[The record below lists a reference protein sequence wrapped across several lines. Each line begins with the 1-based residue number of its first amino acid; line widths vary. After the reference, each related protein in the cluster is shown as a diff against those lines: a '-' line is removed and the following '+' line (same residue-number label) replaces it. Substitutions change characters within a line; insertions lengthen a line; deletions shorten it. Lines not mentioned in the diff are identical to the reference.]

1 MSETTH
7 NPSEKNLNFTALIAL
22 VVGSMIGGGI
32 FSLPQNIAETASPGA
47 SLIGWIITG
56 IGMLMLAF
64 VFQNLAH
71 RKPELDSGVY
81 AYAQAG
87 FGNYMGFNSAWGY
100 WLSAWLGNVSY
111 YVLIFSTLG
120 YFFNVFGDGNTL
132 IALVGASILLWIYNF
147 MIGKGIKT
155 ATSVNTLIT
164 IAKVIP
170 LFTFIVIIFTVFNMD
185 LFNSDFWGR
194 ETDLGSVPDQ
204 VKNMMMV
211 TVWVFI
217 GIEGASV
224 YSARAKK
231 RSDIG
236 KATVLGFV
244 FTLVLLMLVN
254 FLAMGVK
261 SLPELAAMKNPSMA
275 YLLEY
280 AVGPWGATFI
290 SVGLVVSLLGGLL
303 AWTLFCAE
311 VLFMAAKDKTM
322 PTFFYKTNTVDV
334 PVNALLVS
342 SAATQLFLVITYFSK
357 STYNNIFY
365 LSTSM
370 ILIPYFFSA
379 AYGFLVAYRKEGY
392 KASESATK
400 DIIIG
405 VTALFYSIWLLYAAG
420 IQYFLLSALLYLPGV
435 ILYIKARKE
444 HNYQLFNTAEKVV
457 LAAIIV
463 SAIYAAYGL
472 YSGTLSL

>member
-7 NPSEKNLNFTALIAL
+7 NSSEKNLNFTALIAL

-132 IALVGASILLWIYNF
+132 TALVGASILLWIYNF

-400 DIIIG
+400 DVIIG

-457 LAAIIV
+457 LVGIIV

>member
-132 IALVGASILLWIYNF
+132 MALVGASVLLWAYNF
-147 MIGKGIKT
+147 MITKGIQT
-155 ATSVNTLIT
+155 ATSINTLIT

-236 KATVLGFV
+236 KATVLGFI

-254 FLAMGVK
+254 FLAMGVR

-311 VLFMAAKDKTM
+311 VLFVAAKDETM
-322 PTFFYKTNTVDV
+322 PRFFYKTNAVDV

-435 ILYIKARKE
+435 VLYIKARRE
-444 HNYQLFNTAEKVV
+444 HKHQLFNTAEKVV
-457 LAAIIV
+457 LAVITV

>member
-71 RKPELDSGVY
+71 RKPKLDSGVY

-120 YFFNVFGDGNTL
+120 YFFDVFGDGNTL
-132 IALVGASILLWIYNF
+132 TALVGASILLWTYNF

-194 ETDLGSVPDQ
+194 ETDLGTVPDQ

-254 FLAMGVK
+254 FLAMGVR

-370 ILIPYFFSA
+370 ILLPYFFSA

-420 IQYFLLSALLYLPGV
+420 IQYFLISALLYLPGV

-457 LAAIIV
+457 FAAIIV